1 MLAELLVPIFSTSH
15 RSGIAPCS
23 TLAFCAIHG
32 VLRGLHRM
40 PALLADFSAIN
51 PLALCPA
58 HELLRARHLAFCVE
72 PGLLRARRFS
82 PCVEPGLLRVQPSRS
97 VPSPDRS
104 VLFPSRF
111 ASLTDC
117 SAIDAWLLVP
127 RPERSVLLTST
138 LSRSPIAR
146 FATLCASHRAR
157 ITSCTTLD
165 LPPWAQIAPR
175 L

>member
-1 MLAELLVPIFSTSH
+1 MLVPTFSTSH

-40 PALLADFSAIN
+40 PALPADCSAIN

-58 HELLRARHLAFCVE
+58 HELLRARHLAFRSV
-72 PGLLRARRFS
+72 PGLLRARRVP

-97 VPSPDRS
+97 VRSPNCS

-117 SAIDAWLLVP
+117 SAIDAWLLVS
-127 RPERSVLLTST
+127 RPERSVPLTST
-138 LSRSPIAR
+138 LSCSPIAR
-146 FATLCASHRAR
+146 CTTLCASHRAR
-157 ITSCTTLD
+157 ITSCPTLD
-165 LPPWAQIAPR
+165 LPPLAQIAPR